1 MAEAGLEQLEQLDSG
16 ELDSRLA
23 TLPDRLRRRLL
34 PFQREGVTFA
44 LSRRGRCMIADEMGL
59 GKTIQAI
66 SVALLYKQE
75 WPLLVVVPSSMRYP
89 WVEEMEKWIPE
100 LNPDDINLV
109 ESKTDTGT
117 VLKLSVVV
125 YKKATPFN
133 GGLIEGEQALV
144 LRLSRPRS
152 TALHQAARVKEPKG
166 LGLSGDVP
174 ALYRAP
180 GFARIPT
187 SRVTVLGY
195 GLLTSDAKLLL
206 GALEAQSF
214 RVVIVDES
222 HYLKSR
228 TAART
233 KILVPLIQKA
243 SRAVLL
249 TGTPALGRPEEL
261 FMQIDALY
269 PRRFGSWSD
278 YAAKYCNAHF
288 RFFGNRRQWDCRGA
302 SNLGELHQR
311 LSEMMIRR
319 LKDEVLTQLPPKIRQ
334 RIPFDLPKEGS
345 KEACASFEEWE
356 KLMRTLDAGTAGT
369 DNPFVEVM
377 GLVTRMYKQTAIAK
391 AGAVKDY
398 IKMMLENEKLKFL
411 VFAHHLAML
420 QACTEAVIEAK
431 IRRVLCRC
439 LLGLRFL
446 LHAPRHP
453 FTQPGKWQ
461 ARYIRID
468 GSVPSSERIHLVHQF
483 QSDPDTRVA
492 VLSIQAAGQGLT
504 FTAAT
509 HVVFAELYW
518 DPGHI
523 KQAEDRAHR
532 IGQSCC
538 VHVHYL
544 IAKGTFDTVMW
555 GMLNRKA
562 GSTLNGKK
570 EYLKAELGDREKW
583 EFLSFASA
591 WTPAHARLSPAQQA
605 RLSLQFEK
613 EKQRDIRTF
622 FLEKKRRRSA
632 EESLSEAAAK
642 GPAEEEEEP
651 PAAVAREEA
660 AVLPEPNGQPHAKR
674 PRGSSR
680 ARGPR
685 PPRLSEGD
693 RPASGEAPSSG
704 EEWRCSCC
712 TFANSPLLPYCEMCE
727 APRPRHAHGTAQPN
741 TETHLKLSSRIKQQ
755 AKEIVSVGNRASAAV
770 LWSLTTET
778 FSSLSRL
785 SWKESCCR
793 RESSCPS
800 QEPLSEP
807 QGAEERRS
815 DTEGRD
821 DPPPHRQHACR
832 TESGRREGEQGAGS
846 SGKTALSHNETEC
859 GSADST
865 IPVQEGLK
873 FCASRNTDR
882 IYLYSKDGVPLNCNF
897 IPLDIKLENWE
908 DLPEMFQHPENRQQ
922 VLRFVRAWSALTAMK
937 QRVIRRSGR
946 VFLDPRAA
954 LEDIGGCQRRHS
966 STKRQGALLG
976 EGAPPAPGVLVLK
989 RGVKESSDRGFEQ
1002 ESARGPPPA
1011 VTTPVPR
1018 HGGGADRY
1026 LTKEDVAQASLRK
1039 VQKDGGFVR
1048 VIARENPFLPK
1059 SKTNQV
1065 HQTDEGRSGDGAAED
1080 RASSSAGPPEG
1091 TGYLQALGRDG
1102 APLCLCCLQ
1111 PCPQP
1116 APGDSRFCSQ
1126 DCQED
1131 FLVRS
1136 SQAHMRARVLATER
1150 GVCQQCGLGAQEL
1163 YQRVRDAPP
1172 ARRKEILESSS
1183 LAQLPLRQLNEIIRD
1198 PAEGQFWQ
1206 VDHIRPVY
1214 GGGGQCSLDNLQ
1226 TLCTLCH
1233 RKRTAQQAKE
1243 RSQMKRSVAASK
1255 LASDITRFFI
1265 KK

>member
-1 MAEAGLEQLEQLDSG
+1 MRAMAEAGQEQLCSG

-23 TLPDRLRRRLL
+23 TLPDRLRGRLL

-109 ESKTDTGT
+109 ESKTDVG
-117 VLKLSVVV
+117 
-125 YKKATPFN
+125 
-133 GGLIEGEQALV
+133 
-144 LRLSRPRS
+144 
-152 TALHQAARVKEPKG
+152 
-166 LGLSGDVP
+166 
-174 ALYRAP
+174 
-180 GFARIPT
+180 RIPT
-187 SRVTVLGY
+187 SLVTVLGY

-269 PRRFGSWSD
+269 PRRFGTWSD

-302 SNLGELHQR
+302 SSLGELHQR
-311 LSEMMIRR
+311 LSEVMIRR

-431 IRRVLCRC
+431 
-439 LLGLRFL
+439 
-446 LHAPRHP
+446 
-453 FTQPGKWQ
+453 

-555 GMLNRKA
+555 GMLNRKEGVT

-570 EYLKAELGDREKW
+570 EHLKAELGDREKW

-591 WTPAHARLSPAQQA
+591 WTPGDSFQGDAPGSQDEVFFSH
-605 RLSLQFEK
+605 FEK
-613 EKQRDIRTF
+613 DKQRDIRTF
-622 FLEKKRRRSA
+622 FLEKKRRRSD
-632 EESLSEAAAK
+632 EEPLAEAAAAE
-642 GPAEEEEEP
+642 GPAEEEEES
-651 PAAVAREEA
+651 PAGVARKEA
-660 AVLPEPNGQPHAKR
+660 AVLPRPSGQPHAKR

-680 ARGPR
+680 AVGHPTRGAGRRSWAGGASTPLSCPR
-685 PPRLSEGD
+685 PPRLSDGD

-704 EEWRCSCC
+704 GEWRCSGC

-727 APRPRHAHGTAQPN
+727 APRPPHARGEKTFGDPQPAP
-741 TETHLKLSSRIKQQ
+741 LL
-755 AKEIVSVGNRASAAV
+755 AG
-770 LWSLTTET
+770 
-778 FSSLSRL
+778 
-785 SWKESCCR
+785 
-793 RESSCPS
+793 PS
-800 QEPLSEP
+800 QEPLSEL

-815 DTEGRD
+815 DTEGRA

-832 TESGRREGEQGAGS
+832 TESGRREEEQGAGS
-846 SGKTALSHNETEC
+846 SGKTALSHKETEC

-937 QRVIRRSGR
+937 QRAIRRSGR

-954 LEDIGGCQRRHS
+954 LDDIAGGQRRHS
-966 STKRQGALLG
+966 STK
-976 EGAPPAPGVLVLK
+976 
-989 RGVKESSDRGFEQ
+989 
-1002 ESARGPPPA
+1002 
-1011 VTTPVPR
+1011 
-1018 HGGGADRY
+1018 RY

-1039 VQKDGGFVR
+1039 VLKDGGFVR

-1065 HQTDEGRSGDGAAED
+1065 HQT
-1080 RASSSAGPPEG
+1080 
-1091 TGYLQALGRDG
+1091 
-1102 APLCLCCLQ
+1102 
-1111 PCPQP
+1111 
-1116 APGDSRFCSQ
+1116 
-1126 DCQED
+1126 
-1131 FLVRS
+1131 
-1136 SQAHMRARVLATER
+1136 
-1150 GVCQQCGLGAQEL
+1150 
-1163 YQRVRDAPP
+1163 
-1172 ARRKEILESSS
+1172 
-1183 LAQLPLRQLNEIIRD
+1183 
-1198 PAEGQFWQ
+1198 
-1206 VDHIRPVY
+1206 
-1214 GGGGQCSLDNLQ
+1214 
-1226 TLCTLCH
+1226 
-1233 RKRTAQQAKE
+1233 
-1243 RSQMKRSVAASK
+1243 
-1255 LASDITRFFI
+1255 
-1265 KK
+1265 

>member
-1 MAEAGLEQLEQLDSG
+1 MAEAGQEQLCSG

-23 TLPDRLRRRLL
+23 TLPDRLRGRLL

-109 ESKTDTGT
+109 ESKTDVG
-117 VLKLSVVV
+117 
-125 YKKATPFN
+125 
-133 GGLIEGEQALV
+133 
-144 LRLSRPRS
+144 
-152 TALHQAARVKEPKG
+152 
-166 LGLSGDVP
+166 
-174 ALYRAP
+174 
-180 GFARIPT
+180 RIPT
-187 SRVTVLGY
+187 SLVTVLGY

-269 PRRFGSWSD
+269 PRRFGTWSD

-302 SNLGELHQR
+302 SSLGELHQR
-311 LSEMMIRR
+311 LSEVMIRR

-431 IRRVLCRC
+431 
-439 LLGLRFL
+439 
-446 LHAPRHP
+446 
-453 FTQPGKWQ
+453 

-555 GMLNRKA
+555 GMLNRKEGVT

-570 EYLKAELGDREKW
+570 EHLKAELGDREKW

-591 WTPAHARLSPAQQA
+591 WTPGDSFQGDAPGSQDEVFFSHA

-622 FLEKKRRRSA
+622 FLEKKRRRSD
-632 EESLSEAAAK
+632 EEPLAEAAAAE

-651 PAAVAREEA
+651 PAGVAREET
-660 AVLPEPNGQPHAKR
+660 AVLPRPSGQPHAKR

-680 ARGPR
+680 AVGHPTRGAGRRSWAGGASTPLSCPR
-685 PPRLSEGD
+685 PPRLSDGD

-704 EEWRCSCC
+704 GEWRCSGC

-727 APRPRHAHGTAQPN
+727 APRPPHAHGEKSFGDPQPAP
-741 TETHLKLSSRIKQQ
+741 LL
-755 AKEIVSVGNRASAAV
+755 AG
-770 LWSLTTET
+770 
-778 FSSLSRL
+778 
-785 SWKESCCR
+785 
-793 RESSCPS
+793 PS
-800 QEPLSEP
+800 QEPLSEL

-815 DTEGRD
+815 DTEGRA

-832 TESGRREGEQGAGS
+832 TESGRREEEQGAGS
-846 SGKTALSHNETEC
+846 SGKTALSHKETEC

-937 QRVIRRSGR
+937 QRAIRRSGR

-954 LEDIGGCQRRHS
+954 LDDIAGGQRRHS
-966 STKRQGALLG
+966 STK
-976 EGAPPAPGVLVLK
+976 
-989 RGVKESSDRGFEQ
+989 
-1002 ESARGPPPA
+1002 
-1011 VTTPVPR
+1011 
-1018 HGGGADRY
+1018 RY

-1039 VQKDGGFVR
+1039 VLKDGGFVR

-1065 HQTDEGRSGDGAAED
+1065 HQTGGGPSGDGAAEG
-1080 RASSSAGPPEG
+1080 RATSPAGPPEG
-1091 TGYLQALGRDG
+1091 TGYLQALGQDG
-1102 APLCLCCLQ
+1102 APLCLCCLR
-1111 PCPQP
+1111 PCPRP

-1243 RSQMKRSVAASK
+1243 RSQMKRSMAASK